1 MLLIFQLHI
10 SPPHLIAAWAAYRL
24 AISINKAELI
34 TFIERTKLLKKSAKL
49 ICLIHYKSLMTNPVN
64 VLTPLG

>member
-34 TFIERTKLLKKSAKL
+34 TFIERTKLLKKSAK
-49 ICLIHYKSLMTNPVN
+49 
-64 VLTPLG
+64 